1 MAQASIKIPDLGTD
15 AATVIEILVQ
25 EGQEIALDQSLITL
39 ESAKATMELPSPV
52 AGRLLQWQLA
62 LGSEVHQGDAWM
74 LVEVADVSG
83 SAPTPSAAPAAA
95 PAVAPAVAPAAA
107 PAAAAPSSQDEA
119 LVHAGPAVRR
129 LAREMG
135 IDLAQVSGHGPHAR
149 ILKDDIKAY
158 VRTRM
163 QQASPAAPV
172 ASDLAGLLAAQERRL
187 RQAGEIEFQPL
198 TRLQKLSARHLVEVR
213 AQVVPV
219 TQFESADI
227 TELESFRLQEKAGA
241 AAQGVKLT
249 LLPFLLRALATM
261 LRRYPRFNSEWRVDG
276 EGIWFKQG
284 VHIAVA
290 VDTEQGLTV
299 PVLHD
304 VDRLGIFEIARQLEA
319 LSVAAREQKLR
330 PADLSGASMTISS
343 LGGVGGTAFTPVVD
357 LPQVAI
363 LGVSRASIQPV
374 WDGQSFQPR
383 RLLPLSLSYDHRVI
397 DGALAARFVS
407 ELAQLLQDL
416 RRLLL

>member
-1 MAQASIKIPDLGTD
+1 M
-15 AATVIEILVQ
+15 
-25 EGQEIALDQSLITL
+25 
-39 ESAKATMELPSPV
+39 
-52 AGRLLQWQLA
+52 
-62 LGSEVHQGDAWM
+62 
-74 LVEVADVSG
+74 
-83 SAPTPSAAPAAA
+83 
-95 PAVAPAVAPAAA
+95 
-107 PAAAAPSSQDEA
+107 
-119 LVHAGPAVRR
+119 VHAGPAVRR

-135 IDLAQVSGHGPHAR
+135 IDLAQVSGQGPHAR
-149 ILKDDIKAY
+149 ILKEDLKAY
-158 VRTRM
+158 VRGRL
-163 QQASPAAPV
+163 QAVPAHES
-172 ASDLAGLLAAQERRL
+172 SDLAGLLAAQERRL
-187 RQAGEIEFQPL
+187 RQAGAVEFQPF
-198 TRLQKLSARHLVEVR
+198 TRLQKLSARHLSDVR

-227 TELESFRLQEKAGA
+227 TELEAFRLQEKAGA
-241 AAQGVKLT
+241 AQQGVKLT
-249 LLPFLLRALATM
+249 LLPFLVRALATM

-276 EGIWFKQG
+276 EGIWLKQG

-304 VDRLGIFEIARQLEA
+304 ADRLGIFEIARQLEA
-319 LSVAAREQKLR
+319 LAVAAREQKLR
-330 PADLSGASMTISS
+330 PADLSAASMTISS

-397 DGALAARFVS
+397 DGALAARFAS

>member
-1 MAQASIKIPDLGTD
+1 MAQTSIKIPDLGTD

-74 LVEVADVSG
+74 LVELADVSG
-83 SAPTPSAAPAAA
+83 SAPTPAAA
-95 PAVAPAVAPAAA
+95 PVAAPVAAPAAA

-172 ASDLAGLLAAQERRL
+172 VSDLAGLLAAQERRL

-249 LLPFLLRALATM
+249 LLPFLLRALATI

-276 EGIWFKQG
+276 EGIWLKQG

-290 VDTEQGLTV
+290 VNTEQGLTV